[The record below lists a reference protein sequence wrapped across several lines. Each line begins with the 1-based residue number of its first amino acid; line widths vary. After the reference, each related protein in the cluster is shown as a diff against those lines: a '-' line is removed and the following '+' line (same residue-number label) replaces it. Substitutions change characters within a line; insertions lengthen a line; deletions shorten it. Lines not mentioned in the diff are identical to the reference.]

1 MKKYLPLS
9 GFVTDWTVED
19 FIRGIYEVHF
29 FDQSPK
35 LWRKAQSFIS
45 KYSDSSEDS
54 LKHHKALE
62 NIILAGSSVD
72 NKETALITYLLQW
85 NYDHFVYNRRQ
96 SLKTVYEACEQF
108 SAGDEMTFKAQLEGY
123 FSVKI
128 ANRIENVLGAVAADA
143 PAQVSALL
151 IEQNGELKPVEAIE
165 SMVSSISRYLETY
178 QNNPGLN
185 LLSAVC
191 RALLDDFDNAD
202 GRNRLNAYLN
212 TAMEN
217 QSLSQFWPSFRKLLV
232 LLPSS
237 ARENI
242 CLELL
247 EFNLDFEIQIDLYE
261 NLAVNVAG
269 LRAIELMN
277 QRVERIM

>member
-1 MKKYLPLS
+1 MKH
-9 GFVTDWTVED
+9 
-19 FIRGIYEVHF
+19 R
-29 FDQSPK
+29 
-35 LWRKAQSFIS
+35 
-45 KYSDSSEDS
+45 
-54 LKHHKALE
+54 KALE
-62 NIILAGSSVD
+62 SIALATTPAD
-72 NKETALITYLLQW
+72 KKEMKLITYLLKW

-96 SLKTVYEACEQF
+96 SLKTEYEACDQF
-108 SAGDEMTFKAQLEGY
+108 SAGDEIAFRTQLEGY

-128 ANRIENVLGAVAADA
+128 ANRIENVLSAVATNA
-143 PAQVSALL
+143 PAQVGALL
-151 IEQNGELKPVEAIE
+151 SEQNGELKPVEAIE

>member
-1 MKKYLPLS
+1 
-9 GFVTDWTVED
+9 
-19 FIRGIYEVHF
+19 
-29 FDQSPK
+29 
-35 LWRKAQSFIS
+35 
-45 KYSDSSEDS
+45 
-54 LKHHKALE
+54 
-62 NIILAGSSVD
+62 
-72 NKETALITYLLQW
+72 
-85 NYDHFVYNRRQ
+85 
-96 SLKTVYEACEQF
+96 
-108 SAGDEMTFKAQLEGY
+108 
-123 FSVKI
+123 
-128 ANRIENVLGAVAADA
+128 
-143 PAQVSALL
+143 
-151 IEQNGELKPVEAIE
+151 
-165 SMVSSISRYLETY
+165 MVSSISRYLETY

-191 RALLDDFDNAD
+191 RALMDDFDNAD

-217 QSLSQFWPSFRKLLV
+217 QSLSQFWPSFRKLVV

>member
-1 MKKYLPLS
+1 M
-9 GFVTDWTVED
+9 
-19 FIRGIYEVHF
+19 
-29 FDQSPK
+29 
-35 LWRKAQSFIS
+35 
-45 KYSDSSEDS
+45 
-54 LKHHKALE
+54 
-62 NIILAGSSVD
+62 
-72 NKETALITYLLQW
+72 
-85 NYDHFVYNRRQ
+85 
-96 SLKTVYEACEQF
+96 
-108 SAGDEMTFKAQLEGY
+108 
-123 FSVKI
+123 
-128 ANRIENVLGAVAADA
+128 
-143 PAQVSALL
+143 
-151 IEQNGELKPVEAIE
+151 
-165 SMVSSISRYLETY
+165 
-178 QNNPGLN
+178 
-185 LLSAVC
+185 SAVC